1 MRLITLI
8 MSPANSEREFM
19 DVLYPKYPRKGWIGV
34 DLDGTLAAS
43 GPTRHYLGIGEPVPH
58 MLQRVQHW
66 LRTGRTVKIFTSRAK
81 EPLEI
86 RHIHKWCE
94 RHGLP
99 ALEVT
104 CEKDHAMIAL
114 WDDRAVGVV
123 PNHGIPL
130 LAEKLG
136 FWKRLRLA
144 LQILFG
150 SASGVKAAGA
160 IVNGKSHPVVR
171 EHLREV
177 LELGSGETAAPMS
190 QRNVFAETI
199 F

>member
-1 MRLITLI
+1 
-8 MSPANSEREFM
+8 M

-86 RHIHKWCE
+86 RQIHKWCE

-123 PNHGIPL
+123 RNQGIPL

-177 LELGSGETAAPMS
+177 LELGSRGTDAPIRH
-190 QRNVFAETI
+190 RNVFAETI

>member
-1 MRLITLI
+1 MI
-8 MSPANSEREFM
+8 MSSANFELESTDIR
-19 DVLYPKYPRKGWIGV
+19 YPKYPRKGWIGV

-43 GPTRHYLGIGEPVPH
+43 GPTLDYLGIGEPVPH
-58 MLQRVQHW
+58 MLHRVQHW

-86 RHIHKWCE
+86 RQIHKWCE

-123 PNHGIPL
+123 RNQGIPL

-177 LELGSGETAAPMS
+177 LELGSRGTDAPIRH
-190 QRNVFAETI
+190 RNVFAETI

>member
-1 MRLITLI
+1 MI
-8 MSPANSEREFM
+8 MSSANSELEPTDIR
-19 DVLYPKYPRKGWIGV
+19 YPKYPRKGWIAV

-43 GPTRHYLGIGEPVPH
+43 GPTLDYLGIGEPVPH

-86 RHIHKWCE
+86 RQIHKWCE

-123 PNHGIPL
+123 RNQGIPL

-177 LELGSGETAAPMS
+177 LELGSRGTDAPIRH
-190 QRNVFAETI
+190 RNVFAEAI